1 MTLPEIINQRID
13 NNPLEIQIF
22 LNENSITIMR
32 QPIGITFNQKIDNR
46 HLKLVSFEHYSKM
59 IMGDTI
65 IIYRGNKLSFFNLNS
80 ALGGGYVF
88 LDGSIHSKRLTIDIV
103 PQQVKQLLELLDIQI
118 VTHKVNFVM
127 SNQNIEVVDKLIV

>member
-22 LNENSITIMR
+22 LNENPISIMR
-32 QPIGITFNQKIDNR
+32 QPIGITFNQKIDNL
-46 HLKLVSFEHYSKM
+46 HLKLVSFEHYSNK

-80 ALGGGYVF
+80 TLGGYVF
-88 LDGSIHSKRLTIDIV
+88 LDGSINSKRLTIDIV
-103 PQQVKQLLELLDIQI
+103 PQQVKQLMELLDIQI